1 MAGDSAH
8 ELARRQTATPAA
20 RVIAVS
26 AIAGAA
32 IAFASAPTTA
42 QNFPDKPIRII
53 VAAAAGGPS
62 DFPARLAAQI
72 LSPKLGQPVVVENRP
87 GAGGAI
93 GAREVAKAK
102 PDGYTLLLG
111 NTSTMA
117 VIPAVSKSAGYDPVK
132 DFTPIGKVTE
142 GFQMLVVHPSS
153 PWKTLK
159 EFVDYAKAN
168 PGKINYG
175 HTGPGGLP
183 HLAGEVFMLRS
194 ATKLTGISYRS
205 GGESTAGVLSQAIHG
220 TFENIAILSSLVGDG
235 KLRALGLQSA
245 TRTPLLPNVPTMAE
259 AGVADADAY
268 TFFGLVA
275 PAGTPAPIIAQMNSI
290 LNEGL
295 QAPEIR
301 ANLAKAGTEAKVGT
315 PADFAAFIATQH
327 RRWLEVGKAANVVI
341 D

>member
-1 MAGDSAH
+1 MMKVTNHRSSAALLSRLSIATTISACV
-8 ELARRQTATPAA
+8 LAAAT
-20 RVIAVS
+20 
-26 AIAGAA
+26 
-32 IAFASAPTTA
+32 APTKA
-42 QNFPDKPIRII
+42 QSFPDKPIRII

-72 LSPKLGQPVVVENRP
+72 LSPKLGQPVIVENRA

-194 ATKLTGISYRS
+194 GTKLTGISYRS

-220 TFENIAILSSLVGDG
+220 TFENIAILSGLVSDG

-245 TRTPLLPNVPTMAE
+245 TRTPLLPDVPTMAE

-275 PAGTPAPIIAQMNSI
+275 PAGTPTPIITRMNAI

-295 QAPEIR
+295 QAPDIR
-301 ANLAKAGTEAKVGT
+301 ANLAKAGTEAKIGS

-327 RRWLEVGKAANVVI
+327 RRWVEVGKAANVVI